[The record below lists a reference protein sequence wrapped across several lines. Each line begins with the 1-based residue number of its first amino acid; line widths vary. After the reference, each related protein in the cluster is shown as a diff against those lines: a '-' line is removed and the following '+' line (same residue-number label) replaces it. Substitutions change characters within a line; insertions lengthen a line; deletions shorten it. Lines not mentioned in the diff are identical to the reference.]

1 MKSTYFLLGLVVL
14 LVSCQ
19 PPAADD
25 VLPESLEEKQ
35 QLLREKQ
42 ADLKQLTDEIDAL
55 EQAIVAQDPNSRT
68 RGALVTTTPVIRED
82 FSRFVTIQGS
92 VTADDFYDV
101 TSEIGG
107 RIVRLTVDEGENVV
121 KGQLIAEI
129 DPEAVEKQK
138 AELAVSLE
146 LANTVYEK
154 QKRLW
159 DQNIGSEI
167 QYLEAKNAKERLERN
182 LELLDLQLSKTKVYA
197 PVSGVVERLVLQ
209 SGELASPGMPIVQIL
224 NTRKLKVT
232 AEVPENYISD
242 VDRGERVVVEVPALN
257 MQHTLPV
264 SLIGRTI
271 DPANRTF
278 KVEVN
283 LPNDRRLKPNLLAE
297 MKIQDF
303 SAEDVVTI
311 PLDRVQQE
319 VSGERYVFVTA
330 STEEGTIAQKKV
342 VEIGESYNGKVIITR
357 GLEGNEQLIM
367 EGARGLSDGQLIE
380 ITNEKTAA
388 QNG

>member
-1 MKSTYFLLGLVVL
+1 MKSIYFLFGLLLL

-19 PPAADD
+19 PPAAEGE
-25 VLPESLEEKQ
+25 LPESLEEKQ

-42 ADLKQLTDEIDAL
+42 AELKQLTDEIDAL
-55 EQAIVAQDPNSRT
+55 EEAIVTQDPSSRK
-68 RGALVTTTPVIRED
+68 RGALVTTAPVARRD

-101 TSEIGG
+101 TSEISG
-107 RIVRLTVDEGENVV
+107 RLLRLTVDEGDNVR

-129 DPEAVEKQK
+129 DPELVEKQK
-138 AELAVSLE
+138 AELELSLD
-146 LANTVYEK
+146 LANTVFEK

-182 LELLDLQLSKTKVYA
+182 LELLDLQLAKTKVYA
-197 PVSGVVERLVLQ
+197 PVSGVVERLVSQ
-209 SGELASPGMPIVQIL
+209 TGELASPGMPIVQIL
-224 NTRKLKVT
+224 NTSKLKV
-232 AEVPENYISD
+232 AADVPENYITD
-242 VDRGERVVVEVPALN
+242 VDRGERVEVEIPALN
-257 MQHTLPV
+257 IEHTLPV
-264 SLIGRTI
+264 TLIGRTI

-297 MKIQDF
+297 MKIKDF
-303 SAEDVVTI
+303 SADDVVTI

-319 VSGERYVFVTA
+319 VSGERYVFVIGT
-330 STEEGTIAQKKV
+330 TDEGVVAQKKM
-342 VEIGESYNGKVIITR
+342 VEIGESYQGDVIITR
-357 GLEGNEQLIM
+357 GLEGDEQLIM

-380 ITNEKTAA
+380 IINDKTAE

>member
-1 MKSTYFLLGLVVL
+1 MKSTYFLLGLVLL